1 MYFNRVFWRPQG
13 SKQAFKNDT
22 RSSSLFIVGL
32 KEGIPYELV
41 IKAGNHY
48 GTSTFTDPVVFT
60 LNDKYIIS
68 ASTKGNFLKIKKCWL
83 LCLKLL
89 FLGNTHLGAIVGII
103 FALML
108 IGCAIL
114 GAVIFFRKNNI
125 KIAGNV
131 SFENPSFLRRNHN
144 ASDTLQIIPNETMPE
159 VSVSAETCVGPK
171 QEDLNAHPFRE
182 EASVM
187 DEELR
192 LGSNGVGFRRF
203 K

>member
-89 FLGNTHLGAIVGII
+89 FLGNTHLGAIVGIV

-125 KIAGNV
+125 KIAGKIHHFSV
-131 SFENPSFLRRNHN
+131 ATITRQ
-144 ASDTLQIIPNETMPE
+144 TL
-159 VSVSAETCVGPK
+159 CK
-171 QEDLNAHPFRE
+171 
-182 EASVM
+182 
-187 DEELR
+187 
-192 LGSNGVGFRRF
+192 
-203 K
+203 